1 MIRSSDLE
9 NIRGWPLSRGSES
22 NNKKNLGRQMSD
34 ILFFYFPNSK
44 LKKRQECLNQIMTYK

>member
-22 NNKKNLGRQMSD
+22 NNKKNLDGQMSD
-34 ILFFYFPNSK
+34 ILLLKFPNSQ
-44 LKKRQECLNQIMTYK
+44 LKSQQECNLIMTYK